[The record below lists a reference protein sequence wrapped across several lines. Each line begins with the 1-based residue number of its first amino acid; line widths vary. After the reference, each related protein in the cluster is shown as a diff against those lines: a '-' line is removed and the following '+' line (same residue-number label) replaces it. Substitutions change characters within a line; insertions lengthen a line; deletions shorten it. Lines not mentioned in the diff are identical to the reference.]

1 MKKILF
7 FLCVLLLSTGITQFA
22 SPKSEAT
29 SQFENLLFGYDIRS
43 NSNLNQILAVVIGR
57 EGKAGPAGVAGKN
70 GFVGMNGLAGAAGI
84 DGAPGPIGL
93 TGPAGADGAP
103 GPIGLTG
110 PAGADGAPGPI
121 GPRGTSGS
129 AGSAGAAVAVVQLS
143 PGDDARCPQG
153 GTKFIGANSSV
164 SYACNGTGAGSG
176 STTSGSGTSEI
187 STCDDSIN
195 LGMLSHFDTANRR
208 FQLDGIK
215 VSNLSSDCQG
225 RRLDVTLSTTAAGS
239 TTLDF
244 VCTVRVLPDP
254 AGADLYIARPGYN
267 LRYGETGLLV
277 PLTCEPSLSTMDLT
291 NLDSIIAFQ
300 LS

>member
-1 MKKILF
+1 MKKLLF

-29 SQFENLLFGYDIRS
+29 SQFENLLFGYDIKS
-43 NSNLNQILAVVIGR
+43 NSNLNQILAVVIGM
-57 EGKAGPAGVAGKN
+57 EGRAGPAGVAGKN
-70 GFVGMNGLAGAAGI
+70 GFIGLNGLAGAAGI

-110 PAGADGAPGPI
+110 PAGADGAPGPA
-121 GPRGTSGS
+121 GARGASGS
-129 AGSAGAAVAVVQLS
+129 AGASGAAVAVVQLS
-143 PGDDARCPQG
+143 PGDDSRCPQG

-164 SYACNGTGAGSG
+164 SYACNGTGGGTVSSGGGS
-176 STTSGSGTSEI
+176 SDIT
-187 STCDDSIN
+187 TCDDSIN

-208 FQLDGIK
+208 FLLDGIK

-225 RRLDVTLSTTAAGS
+225 RRLDVTLSTTSAGS
-239 TTLDF
+239 TRVDF
-244 VCTVRVLPDP
+244 ICTVRTLPDP
-254 AGADLYIARPGYN
+254 AGADLYVARPGYN

-277 PLTCEPSLSTMDLT
+277 PLTCDPDLSTMDLT

>member
-29 SQFENLLFGYDIRS
+29 SQFENLLFGYDIKS
-43 NSNLNQILAVVIGR
+43 NSNLNQILAVVIGM
-57 EGKAGPAGVAGKN
+57 EGRAGPAGVAGKN
-70 GFVGMNGLAGAAGI
+70 GFVGMNGSAGAPGI

-103 GPIGLTG
+103 GP
-110 PAGADGAPGPI
+110 AGA
-121 GPRGTSGS
+121 RGSSGS
-129 AGSAGAAVAVVQLS
+129 AGASGAAVAVVQLS

-164 SYACNGTGAGSG
+164 SYACNGTGGGTISSGGGS
-176 STTSGSGTSEI
+176 SDIT
-187 STCDDSIN
+187 TCDDSIN

-208 FQLDGIK
+208 FLLDGIK

-225 RRLDVTLSTTAAGS
+225 RRLDVTLSTTSAGS
-239 TTLDF
+239 ARVDF
-244 VCTVRVLPDP
+244 ICTVRTLPDP
-254 AGADLYIARPGYN
+254 AGADLYVARPGYN

-277 PLTCEPSLSTMDLT
+277 PLTCDPDLSTMDLT

>member
-29 SQFENLLFGYDIRS
+29 SQFENLLFGYDIKS
-43 NSNLNQILAVVIGR
+43 NSNLNQILAAVIGM

-70 GFVGMNGLAGAAGI
+70 GFVGLNGLAGAAGI

-121 GPRGTSGS
+121 GARGPGGS
-129 AGSAGAAVAVVQLS
+129 AGASGAAVAVVQLS
-143 PGDDARCPQG
+143 PGDDSRCAQG

-164 SYACNGTGAGSG
+164 SYACNGTGGGTVSSG
-176 STTSGSGTSEI
+176 GGMTLPAALSLTSVILAMPAARRCENAVARNHAPMMVLTTRTGESLVTSE
-187 STCDDSIN
+187 SPTGDK
-195 LGMLSHFDTANRR
+195 
-208 FQLDGIK
+208 Q
-215 VSNLSSDCQG
+215 SSP
-225 RRLDVTLSTTAAGS
+225 V
-239 TTLDF
+239 
-244 VCTVRVLPDP
+244 VC
-254 AGADLYIARPGYN
+254 N
-267 LRYGETGLLV
+267 K
-277 PLTCEPSLSTMDLT
+277 
-291 NLDSIIAFQ
+291 
-300 LS
+300 

>member
-1 MKKILF
+1 MKKMLF

-29 SQFENLLFGYDIRS
+29 SQFENLLFGYDISS
-43 NSNLNQILAVVIGR
+43 NTNLNQILAVVIGM

-93 TGPAGADGAP
+93 TGPAGAGGAP
-103 GPIGLTG
+103 GPTGLTG
-110 PAGADGAPGPI
+110 PAGAGGAPGPA
-121 GPRGTSGS
+121 GARGASGS
-129 AGSAGAAVAVVQLS
+129 AGASGAAVAVVQLS
-143 PGDDARCPQG
+143 PGDDSRCPQG
-153 GTKFIGANSSV
+153 GTKFIGSNSNV
-164 SYACNGTGAGSG
+164 SYACNGSGGGTISSGGGSADI
-176 STTSGSGTSEI
+176 T
-187 STCDDSIN
+187 TCDDSIN
-195 LGMLSHFDTANRR
+195 LGMLSHFDTVNHR
-208 FQLDGIK
+208 FLLDGIK
-215 VSNLSSDCQG
+215 VSDLSSDCRG
-225 RRLDVTLSTTAAGS
+225 RRLDVTLSTTATDS
-239 TTLDF
+239 THLDF
-244 VCTVRVLPDP
+244 ICTVRALPDP

-277 PLTCEPSLSTMDLT
+277 PLTCDPNLSTMDLT